1 MDVAGNKIKSKIKE
15 QGFRVLIKQAL
26 LDNTSLV

>member
-1 MDVAGNKIKSKIKE
+1 MDVAGNKIKE